1 MKNSNTLMVY
11 VECDEFTPIN
21 VSLEALSKGVELGK
35 ANNLEVIAVLIG
47 KFDESTEKICKDYG
61 VNKIVEVAIDQ
72 YNIQSYGDAVVELI
86 NKYSPKLLISPT
98 ASIAKDIISYAG
110 AKLSISCIAGVSKLE
125 IQDKIHYTTSVYG
138 GAVLQDICYDSDKT
152 DLVFLANGAFKKELS
167 PVDSVEIIKEDLPK
181 SSDLYT
187 IIKES
192 VTEIAET
199 VNLEEAEVI
208 ISCGRGMGTPEGL
221 ALVEELAKLVGKES
235 EGAKVAVRNVRRDAM
250 DAIKKLEKASQI
262 TEDDLKGYSDDI
274 QKATDKFVAEIDKVT
289 KEKQDELMS
298 V

>member
-21 VSLEALSKGVELGK
+21 VSLEALSKGVELAK
-35 ANNLEVIAVLIG
+35 TNNLEVIAVLLG

-125 IQDKIHYTTSVYG
+125 IQDKIHYTTSVSH
-138 GAVLQDICYDSDKT
+138 AACSLLEPQPK
-152 DLVFLANGAFKKELS
+152 FS
-167 PVDSVEIIKEDLPK
+167 PVINI
-181 SSDLYT
+181 
-187 IIKES
+187 
-192 VTEIAET
+192 
-199 VNLEEAEVI
+199 EA
-208 ISCGRGMGTPEGL
+208 S
-221 ALVEELAKLVGKES
+221 AYFS
-235 EGAKVAVRNVRRDAM
+235 
-250 DAIKKLEKASQI
+250 
-262 TEDDLKGYSDDI
+262 
-274 QKATDKFVAEIDKVT
+274 
-289 KEKQDELMS
+289 
-298 V
+298 